1 MQSSIAVQV
10 NCRIAYLPED
20 GRPILFRA
28 EGQKLLNSSK
38 HLFFRPNRITGN
50 NRNTPFQNVADDR
63 LTRSREEVRFVWA
76 ESKVGG
82 RVFAIKTGEGCC
94 SLSFLF
100 TRKEGC
106 GDRAQHHHNSIDHS
120 TQTEQREDM
129 SKDNSLSTGC
139 KV

>member
-50 NRNTPFQNVADDR
+50 NRNTPFQDVADDR
-63 LTRSREEVRFVWA
+63 LTRSGEEVRLVWT
-76 ESKVGG
+76 ESKVGD

-94 SLSFLF
+94 SLTFLF

-106 GDRAQHHHNSIDHS
+106 RDWAQHHHYSIDHS
-120 TQTEQREDM
+120 TQTQHREYA
-129 SKDNSLSTGC
+129 SKDKGLSTGC
-139 KV
+139 EV